1 MTRCAFLLM
10 RPSMSRN
17 QPAFGTKERRVREAR
32 LGFRVDDRTKEMV
45 ERAAELERR
54 SLTDF
59 CLTVL
64 TEAARKAIARHQTLI
79 LSDRDRR
86 AFFDALINP
95 PKSNP
100 RLKRAFKAE
109 RKRIAP

>member
-1 MTRCAFLLM
+1 MTRTRA
-10 RPSMSRN
+10 
-17 QPAFGTKERRVREAR
+17 AVGTKERRARPAR

-64 TEAARKAIARHQTLI
+64 TEAARKAIARHQTLV
-79 LSDRDRR
+79 LSERDRQV
-86 AFFDALINP
+86 FFDTLINP
-95 PKSNP
+95 AKPNA

-109 RKRIAP
+109 RQRIAS